1 MRIGQRWPEAEMRK
15 CEVIFCR
22 ALKPTVLGVGG
33 SELDVMNNS
42 KKRLL
47 YFIYIIAIT
56 ALFIYYL
63 FPSDAVKKHLAFNF
77 NKTNPNFNI
86 KIDFIKPAF
95 PPGLTLYNVSLY
107 HLTDLLF
114 DVKQIKII
122 PDLLSFFGTKTTFS
136 FKGKAYEGILEGNGA
151 LIKKPGIKNMDGHK
165 IIVKTKLY
173 GINIKNISTIQRL
186 AGREIT
192 GILDG
197 SFLFNNRES
206 TGTLRADIH
215 ISDCEVELLLP
226 VFNLKSVTFTDIKT
240 KAVINNE
247 KIQVN
252 ECIVKGNQA
261 DGRIS
266 GSVNV
271 KNPPGQSVLNL
282 TGTIKPN
289 QKFIENLQK
298 SFPVKLLL
306 KTGEGGLPIRLYGTI
321 DQPCFSLK

>member
-1 MRIGQRWPEAEMRK
+1 M
-15 CEVIFCR
+15 
-22 ALKPTVLGVGG
+22 TVKGYVGLFT
-33 SELDVMNNS
+33 SSSTMNNS

-56 ALFIYYL
+56 ALSIYYL
-63 FPSDAVKKHLAFNF
+63 FPSDAVKKYIAFNF
-77 NKTNPNFNI
+77 NKANPDFHI
-86 KIDFIKPAF
+86 SIDFIKPAL
-95 PPGLTLYNVSLY
+95 PPGLALYNISLY
-107 HLTDLLF
+107 HLNDLLF

-136 FKGKAYEGILEGNGA
+136 FKGRAYEGILEGNGA
-151 LIKKPGIKNMDGHK
+151 LIKKPGIKNPSIKYMDGRK
-165 IIVKTKLY
+165 ISLKTKLC

-197 SFLFNNRES
+197 SFSFNNRES
-206 TGTLRADIH
+206 TGTLRADINM
-215 ISDCEVELLLP
+215 SDCEVELLLP
-226 VFNLKSVTFTDIKT
+226 VFNLKRVAFTDIKT
-240 KAVINNE
+240 KAVINNK
-247 KIQVN
+247 KIQIN
-252 ECIVKGNQA
+252 ECIIKGNQA

-266 GSVNV
+266 GSVNL

-289 QKFIENLQK
+289 QKYIENLQK

-306 KTGEGGLPIRLYGTI
+306 KTGEGSLPIRLYGTI